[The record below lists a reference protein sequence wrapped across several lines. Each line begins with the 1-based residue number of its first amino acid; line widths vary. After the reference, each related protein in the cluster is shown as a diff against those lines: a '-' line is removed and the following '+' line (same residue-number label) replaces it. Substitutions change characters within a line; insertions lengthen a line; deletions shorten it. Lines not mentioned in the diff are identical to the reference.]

1 MKWLQLQK
9 VRTIIQSSCTIRLTI
24 IILNLFLGVPMTLAE
39 VFQSMNLTTYDLTV
53 DMLDVHAD
61 RNTFHRFDK
70 FNAKYNP
77 IGESRLREVF
87 LKTDNYLNGKYF
99 AQIINVR
106 MTLTFVKF

>member
-1 MKWLQLQK
+1 MVWKTNSITPTLWFYLQ
-9 VRTIIQSSCTIRLTI
+9 
-24 IILNLFLGVPMTLAE
+24 
-39 VFQSMNLTTYDLTV
+39 
-53 DMLDVHAD
+53 D

-99 AQIINVR
+99 AQIIQ
-106 MTLTFVKF
+106 VKLWNILREKKMEI

>member
-1 MKWLQLQK
+1 MQ
-9 VRTIIQSSCTIRLTI
+9 
-24 IILNLFLGVPMTLAE
+24 
-39 VFQSMNLTTYDLTV
+39 
-53 DMLDVHAD
+53 D

-99 AQIINVR
+99 ARIIKVR
-106 MTLTFVKF
+106 DDNLLIVVQSDFTVLLGYLFVSLFQEILGVRCEPYKCSGTSF